1 MKWRISVGKQ
11 LSKQQQKAQIVPFLQ
26 DGQYYYNKGLKA
38 YREQNFQKASKYL
51 QRAVELDPKDSIK
64 LSQLAT
70 IYTDMGNYSQSNELL
85 LTILDEVDK
94 DLTECHYFMA
104 NNYAHL
110 GLFQEAYKCAT
121 EYANKEPFGEFIEE
135 NEDLIDLLT
144 MEDDGE
150 DPFLKDPDD
159 LILKQDAAKTLLEN
173 SQFDDA
179 ILLLEEI
186 VVEYPE
192 FWSAHNNLSLAYFY
206 VGEVDKAKEYLHIV
220 LEQNPGNLHA
230 YCNLLVFH
238 YYERQ
243 DEKVA
248 ELAKTLS
255 TVYPLLYEHRYKLG
269 ATFALVGYYPLAYK
283 WLRSLHKQGFEGD
296 DTFYYWLS
304 HAAYFTG
311 HVAFSE
317 QMWERVL
324 KENKDKAGSEPW
336 NVDSLDDQRV
346 QNMTLE
352 ERLYGIFLAAEM
364 NNYDQINNYKVSTV
378 PQSQLEKEFIKLVL
392 SKDFRS
398 SNEVTSLYHIVKEL
412 FVHCEQDE
420 MMLFSLQ
427 ILGHAYNNDQTL
439 KNHLGW
445 AAALDYVWKNKKNK
459 SISQATVADMYDVSV
474 SSLGKYVRIVRGISI
489 VDET

>member
-11 LSKQQQKAQIVPFLQ
+11 LSKQQQKAQVVPFLQ

-38 YREQNFQKASKYL
+38 YREQNYQKASKYL
-51 QRAVELDPKDSIK
+51 QRAVELDPKDSVK

-70 IYTDMGNYSQSNELL
+70 IYTDMGLYSQSNELL
-85 LTILDEVDK
+85 LSILDEVDK
-94 DLTECHYFMA
+94 EMTECHYFMA

-121 EYANKEPFGEFIEE
+121 EYANKEPYGEFIEE
-135 NEDLIDLLT
+135 NEDLIELLT

-159 LILKQDAAKTLLEN
+159 LILKQDAAKSLLET
-173 SQFDDA
+173 SQFEEA

-206 VGEVDKAKEYLHIV
+206 VGEVDKAKEYLQTV
-220 LEQNPGNLHA
+220 LQRNPGNLHA
-230 YCNLLVFH
+230 YCNLLVFY

-243 DEKVA
+243 DEKVD

-255 TVYPLLYEHRYKLG
+255 TVHPLLYEHRYKLG

-304 HAAYFTG
+304 YSAYFTG
-311 HVAFSE
+311 HVNFAK

-324 KENKDKAGSEPW
+324 KENKNKAGSEPW
-336 NVDSLDDQRV
+336 NTEDDLAGHRITS
-346 QNMTLE
+346 MTLE
-352 ERLYGIFLAAEM
+352 ERLYAIFLATQT
-364 NNYDQINNYKVSTV
+364 NNYDQINGYQASTV
-378 PQSQLEKEFIKLVL
+378 PQSQVEKEFIKLAL
-392 SKDFRS
+392 SKDYS
-398 SNEVTSLYHIVKEL
+398 SNNNITSLYQIAKALFVYSENDEL
-412 FVHCEQDE
+412 F
-420 MMLFSLQ
+420 LFSFR
-427 ILGHAYNNDQTL
+427 ILVKAFKNDQSL

-445 AAALDYVWKNKKNK
+445 AAALDYVWKNQRNESVNQT
-459 SISQATVADMYDVSV
+459 SIASMYGISV
-474 SSLGKYVRIVRGISI
+474 SSVGKYVKLVKNFLA
-489 VDET
+489 